1 MKHLDVSVYL
11 VTDSVESPRFFET
24 IESALRGGVRVVQL
38 RDKTASES
46 ALLRTALRLK
56 PMLDT
61 YSALFII
68 NDHVSLAHAIGA
80 GGVHLGQTDAP
91 VREARKVLGTSA
103 VIGLSIESQTPLQS
117 ISWENIN
124 YAAASPVFASPSKK
138 DTQAPFGVEKL
149 QWLKRHCPVP
159 LVAIGG
165 ITLTNAT
172 TVLAAGADGIAGVRL
187 FSRSPSP
194 YVVARKLT
202 HLFQQAK
209 GQR

>member
-11 VTDSVESPRFFET
+11 VTDSVESPHFFET

-56 PMLDT
+56 AMLDS
-61 YSALFII
+61 YPALFII
-68 NDHVSLAHAIGA
+68 NDHVSLAHKIGA

-91 VREARKVLGTSA
+91 VREARKSLGHSA
-103 VIGLSIESQTPLQS
+103 VIGLSIESHTPLHS
-117 ISWENIN
+117 ISWENID

-138 DTQAPFGVEKL
+138 DTQPPFGLEKL
-149 QWLKRHCPVP
+149 SWLKRRCPVP

-165 ITLTNAT
+165 ITLANAPS
-172 TVLAAGADGIAGVRL
+172 VLAAGADGIAGVRL
-187 FSRSPSP
+187 FSRSPNP
-194 YVVARKLT
+194 DGVARKLMDLT
-202 HLFQQAK
+202 QQAK